1 LYLPYT
7 QKDSREVTLVVATET
22 DPTSFASSIRESVWA
37 VDRNEPVFGIATM
50 ERRLLMSVWQSR
62 IYGLIFGVFA
72 ALALILSI
80 LGVYGVTAY
89 SVRQRS
95 FEIGVRIALGASK
108 GQVLTSVMGRGM
120 VPAIIG
126 TAIGLVCALAVTS
139 VLSGFL
145 YDVTATDPLTFGGTA
160 LLLLGVTLVANL
172 LPALRATRVDPI
184 VTLRQN

>member
-1 LYLPYT
+1 
-7 QKDSREVTLVVATET
+7 
-22 DPTSFASSIRESVWA
+22 
-37 VDRNEPVFGIATM
+37 
-50 ERRLLMSVWQSR
+50 
-62 IYGLIFGVFA
+62 
-72 ALALILSI
+72 
-80 LGVYGVTAY
+80 
-89 SVRQRS
+89 
-95 FEIGVRIALGASK
+95 
-108 GQVLTSVMGRGM
+108 M

-126 TAIGLVCALAVTS
+126 TAIWLVCALAVTS